1 MGVNLYRAATH
12 APCSVERFVSPFN
25 ERQLRDINPSFEIGN
40 HRIEGFTSASQMFNL
55 TIVPCVG
62 IDSRLTTFAACIM
75 VTQKNM
81 AFPSPKNF
89 EYGGKGQ
96 ASGFHY
102 YFGHYTNIFITSYGQ
117 SQITAIFQWDTSIWA
132 SHSLRG
138 LILVNNFTES
148 LGLFDVLGLGWPEGV
163 DGAELVVADRVAY
176 RLLEWRMLRR
186 PCSWTCSMIAPESW
200 SDQVAD
206 VKQHVVFKKGPS
218 GGS

>member
-1 MGVNLYRAATH
+1 MDRDPLIFNVLINHLRNFNCFVLDSDSGFREIRKILRMGVNLYCAATH

-117 SQITAIFQWDTSIWA
+117 SQITAIFQWDTSI
-132 SHSLRG
+132 
-138 LILVNNFTES
+138 
-148 LGLFDVLGLGWPEGV
+148 
-163 DGAELVVADRVAY
+163 
-176 RLLEWRMLRR
+176 
-186 PCSWTCSMIAPESW
+186 
-200 SDQVAD
+200 
-206 VKQHVVFKKGPS
+206 
-218 GGS
+218 